1 MSVQGQHRC
10 PRALVLRHIHFS
22 QDSIA
27 NKFQNG
33 RPLEDV
39 LHDLCTG
46 RLDQPLGTLRVVFF
60 DGKWYTR
67 NNRTLYVLKRAFPAE
82 RVVPVIVGTVD
93 RLFLHHFSAKWG
105 GVWVVV
111 RRRPGYHHWSRKK
124 CKSAKAGKEAGR
136 PGSQRTSS
144 SPSLAR
150 CSAASIPAK
159 IQVTALLRKCRA
171 SQANIQADRSMSR
184 CRAILIRIKYQE
196 AWAAEIKHYQL
207 RTGQKHGYL
216 TQPGQRRH
224 GSTLRRWRL
233 PLATTGRPGHATRH
247 VWVGAPPRAPWAQAQ
262 APRGPP
268 RRGDK
273 GDRREGAAAGNASR
287 CFGATTEAADGGL
300 QGPSGCPRTL

>member
-10 PRALVLRHIHFS
+10 PRALELRQIHFS

-39 LHDLCTG
+39 VHYLCTG
-46 RLDQPLGTLRVVFF
+46 RLDQPFGTLHVVCFE
-60 DGKWYTR
+60 GKWYTR

-93 RLFLHHFSAKWG
+93 RLFLHHFSAKCG

-124 CKSAKAGKEAGR
+124 CNAAKAGKEAGR

-159 IQVTALLRKCRA
+159 NQVTALLRKCRS
-171 SQANIQADRSMSR
+171 SQANMQADRSMSR

-207 RTGQKHGYL
+207 RTGQQHG
-216 TQPGQRRH
+216 
-224 GSTLRRWRL
+224 
-233 PLATTGRPGHATRH
+233 
-247 VWVGAPPRAPWAQAQ
+247 
-262 APRGPP
+262 
-268 RRGDK
+268 
-273 GDRREGAAAGNASR
+273 
-287 CFGATTEAADGGL
+287 
-300 QGPSGCPRTL
+300 